1 MSLTHSKSLHLKD
14 IF

>member
-1 MSLTHSKSLHLKD
+1 MHSKSLHLKC

>member
-1 MSLTHSKSLHLKD
+1 MHSKSLHLRD

>member
-1 MSLTHSKSLHLKD
+1 MHSKSLHLKD

>member
-1 MSLTHSKSLHLKD
+1 MHSKSLHLKG